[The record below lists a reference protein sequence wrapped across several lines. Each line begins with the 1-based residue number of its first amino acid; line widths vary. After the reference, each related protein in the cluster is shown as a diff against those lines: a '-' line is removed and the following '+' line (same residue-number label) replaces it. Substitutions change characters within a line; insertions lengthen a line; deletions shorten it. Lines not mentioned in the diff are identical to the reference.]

1 MYESFKILG
10 ATQCIS
16 DSMLT
21 KSHGNSGHQIN
32 SNLMWIK
39 RRTPNVWRSSVIK
52 FQCFWIRQCAINLK
66 MFFVSLRLGSTK
78 TKIKTLECLKQSNF
92 EFSYRSKWNSHK
104 ENSNSELLM
113 ESMLIYCDFCA
124 NHPLQPFPLVLF
136 CLVFFSNKLNKH
148 SHPNSRSGGIFK
160 GRKGRG
166 EQRRPSNSDPV
177 QKKNCSFFF

>member
-1 MYESFKILG
+1 MVVGYFQKFPEMYESFKILR
-10 ATQCIS
+10 AMQCMS

-66 MFFVSLRLGSTK
+66 MFFLSLRLGSTK

-92 EFSYRSKWNSHK
+92 AFSYRSKWNSHK
-104 ENSNSELLM
+104 ENYYRTKPNF
-113 ESMLIYCDFCA
+113 LI
-124 NHPLQPFPLVLF
+124 
-136 CLVFFSNKLNKH
+136 
-148 SHPNSRSGGIFK
+148 PNSWW
-160 GRKGRG
+160 
-166 EQRRPSNSDPV
+166 QV
-177 QKKNCSFFF
+177 C